1 MNSII
6 YGILKV
12 HCIVNDFHKEDEKYR
27 MQCIGV
33 SINHRS
39 KNTGYW
45 HTTYCLKERH
55 DCESNS
61 LCYMKGISTQ
71 KLNKL

>member
-1 MNSII
+1 M
-6 YGILKV
+6 K
-12 HCIVNDFHKEDEKYR
+12 KYR

-45 HTTYCLKERH
+45 YTTYCLKERH